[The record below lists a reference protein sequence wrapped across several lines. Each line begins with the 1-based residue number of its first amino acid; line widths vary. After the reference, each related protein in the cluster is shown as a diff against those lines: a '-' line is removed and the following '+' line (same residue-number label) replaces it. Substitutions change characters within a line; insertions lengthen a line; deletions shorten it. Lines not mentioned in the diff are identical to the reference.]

1 MVADRRTRHPQ
12 DERDAAACQ
21 HRAGGPH
28 ERLRLAEGDDYLQN
42 EASENRRQDLR
53 HTDMEAETYLA
64 ECVERDDDPCHMQ
77 SRVAKF
83 RQYQWVGSAPD
94 ANLSRGGQ
102 RRHGHT
108 RGKDVSHAS
117 KG

>member
-12 DERDAAACQ
+12 DERNAAAGQ

-28 ERLRLAEGDDYLQN
+28 ERLFLAEGDDYLQN

-64 ECVERDDDPCHMQ
+64 EGVERDDNTCNVQ
-77 SRVAKF
+77 SGVTKF
-83 RQYQWVGSAPD
+83 GQYQRVGGASD
-94 ANLSRGGQ
+94 ANLSGGGQ
-102 RRHGHT
+102 RRGGHA
-108 RGKDVSHAS
+108 RGKDVSHA
-117 KG
+117 KVG